1 MKCMPDLPWLRLRV
15 RMLRAKIEGLS
26 GTPLQTEIDML
37 SPEYVVWI
45 NTTPNY
51 PSPHAIGYQNCP
63 KCPDSLPAAV
73 EKKVPGGKFSG
84 DFPDVKKAFKY

>member
-1 MKCMPDLPWLRLRV
+1 L
-15 RMLRAKIEGLS
+15 AKKHFFNGL
-26 GTPLQTEIDML
+26 
-37 SPEYVVWI
+37 
-45 NTTPNY
+45 
-51 PSPHAIGYQNCP
+51 IGYQNCP